1 MVFHKGKENFDV
13 IEDLENTSDED
24 YTEVDRIL
32 DFQEQGAVWEPVEFL
47 HCEKLIEEYE
57 MKAKAKVTDVKST
70 KGAKAAAEARIKEK
84 KGSFK
89 KPKSPEVE
97 VAEDLN
103 GNKPKKSVKGKKAKG
118 EKSVIV
124 NVGDQEAKDEVMKDS
139 APKEESQRKEKA
151 KPKSNGIM
159 EDSGALGGVAMNPED
174 KKDSGAGGGVA
185 KNPKDSGTGG
195 RVAINPKNMKD
206 SGAKGGVAKNP
217 KTETQTV
224 TETVTKKIVTKK
236 KVEVSAG
243 PSGDKKPRTC
253 GICREPGHNRT
264 KCPQTAQAP
273 ELYFCF

>member
-1 MVFHKGKENFDV
+1 MRETNQAHKAQREQRNNHRRNKKQGKEV
-13 IEDLENTSDED
+13 
-24 YTEVDRIL
+24 TEKIKVK
-32 DFQEQGAVWEPVEFL
+32 V
-47 HCEKLIEEYE
+47 
-57 MKAKAKVTDVKST
+57 KAKVTDVKSS
-70 KGAKAAAEARIKEK
+70 KGAKAAEEARIKEK

-103 GNKPKKSVKGKKAKG
+103 GNRPKKSVKGKKAKG
-118 EKSVIV
+118 EKSV

-151 KPKSNGIM
+151 KPKSNGIK

-206 SGAKGGVAKNP
+206 SGAKGGVAKDP

-273 ELYFCF
+273 EYFVF